1 MAIDPADMAELT
13 RAVSAGI
20 QAGFAAHYGS
30 GASGGSGRAPTPA
43 GSGGPAST
51 SPPGSVTNP
60 GVSVETAA
68 TETYASAVL
77 AETAKSTAAAEQA
90 FKATVDVHK
99 IVLDSAY
106 SESENRIVKMYSNLT
121 RTYGS
126 GVKEIS
132 NAAMKAG
139 DFSMLTNEFAK
150 TQLKTFKDLDNS
162 FGAKENN
169 VMAKYFASDKV
180 EMISKLNPFFE
191 TLATMNVRAIK
202 ELSSTSDTMGEE
214 VAMFSAGM
222 GISMTDTAKLINIS
236 FAETGKA
243 STGILTEIT
252 NYAKSIGDKVGMV
265 PKDLADDTA
274 KLVINM
280 EKFTDI
286 GVPAATRLAASLRN
300 VGLSIPSFEG
310 MISAFGSFESAASTS
325 GDLSAMFGIQVDAI
339 EMMTLANED
348 QEGFM
353 TRMREEL
360 LAQGQDVE
368 NMSGAKQRALA
379 KMMGMQV
386 SEMKTFMN
394 TGVQS
399 LDMMGSS
406 SEAAGKTQEDA
417 LNAQL
422 ETQQAITRSAAE
434 LAALQKDE
442 TFSNM
447 AQGINQHAEAVAGY
461 SIKMLNQLDDQ
472 TALGGALTAQ
482 ADAMQTMANIT
493 IQSGMALEVEAVDIA
508 IKSVEPMLKAY
519 EKKIAGTTKT
529 TTTALAT
536 FIEKTSESLG
546 DEGSMNKMV
555 KEGLDELIA
564 VVNRASPHVV
574 DAYSKMFTDVQ
585 EVAVANVQKKSV
597 PKMFGGQK
605 LWDDAFV
612 EVGDNMRDG
621 MREISDAADNL
632 NVPVEISAVVDDKI
646 NIDKMETGSASIA
659 DSSNIQKSNL
669 SENDI
674 SLESLKTA
682 IIDAIKQ
689 GQAEIKHDL
698 NVTLEI
704 DKKKLA
710 EVLLTAVTSDK
721 RQFMSYTQ

>member
-1 MAIDPADMAELT
+1 MNIKLT
-13 RAVSAGI
+13 
-20 QAGFAAHYGS
+20 
-30 GASGGSGRAPTPA
+30 
-43 GSGGPAST
+43 
-51 SPPGSVTNP
+51 
-60 GVSVETAA
+60 
-68 TETYASAVL
+68 
-77 AETAKSTAAAEQA
+77 
-90 FKATVDVHK
+90 
-99 IVLDSAY
+99 
-106 SESENRIVKMYSNLT
+106 
-121 RTYGS
+121 
-126 GVKEIS
+126 
-132 NAAMKAG
+132 
-139 DFSMLTNEFAK
+139 
-150 TQLKTFKDLDNS
+150 
-162 FGAKENN
+162 
-169 VMAKYFASDKV
+169 
-180 EMISKLNPFFE
+180 
-191 TLATMNVRAIK
+191 TMNIRATT
-202 ELSSTSDTMGEE
+202 ELSSTSETMGEE
-214 VAMFSAGM
+214 VAMFSKGM
-222 GISMTDTAKLINIS
+222 GISMTDTAKLVNVS

-243 STGILTEIT
+243 STGILAEIT
-252 NYAKSIGDKVGMV
+252 NYAKSIGDKVGMI

-310 MISAFGSFESAASTS
+310 MISAFGSFESAATTS

-406 SEAAGKTQEDA
+406 SEAAGKTQADA
-417 LNAQL
+417 LAAQL
-422 ETQQAITRSAAE
+422 ETQQAITRSAKE

-442 TFSNM
+442 RFSNM
-447 AQGINQHAEAVAGY
+447 AQGINKHAEAVAKY

-482 ADAMQTMANIT
+482 ANAMQTMANIT
-493 IQSGMALEVEAVDIA
+493 IESGLALEVQAVEKA
-508 IKSVEPMLKAY
+508 LKSVEPMIRTAE
-519 EKKIAGTTKT
+519 EKITKT
-529 TTTALAT
+529 TASTTNALAT
-536 FIEKTSESLG
+536 FIQKTSDSLG
-546 DEGSMNKMV
+546 DKGSMNKMV

-564 VVNRASPHVV
+564 VVNRASPGVV

-585 EVAVANVQKKSV
+585 EVAIENVEKKSV

-632 NVPVEISAVVDDKI
+632 NVPVEISAVVDDEI
-646 NIDKMETGSASIA
+646 NSKAMKPSSVDIA

-669 SENDI
+669 SENNA

>member
-1 MAIDPADMAELT
+1 MAIDSADMAELT

-20 QAGFAAHYGS
+20 QAGFTAHYGS
-30 GASGGSGRAPTPA
+30 GAPGGSGRAPTSP
-43 GSGGPAST
+43 GPSGPATT
-51 SPPGSVTNP
+51 SSPGSVP
-60 GVSVETAA
+60 ATAA
-68 TETYASAVL
+68 STVPSPEAAFAAVQ
-77 AETAKSTAAAEQA
+77 ADVSGAAAAGEKA
-90 FKATVDVHK
+90 FEKVLEVNK
-99 IVLDSAY
+99 IALDSAY
-106 SESENRIVKMYSNLT
+106 EQSENRIVKMYSNLT

-132 NAAMKAG
+132 NEAMKAG

-150 TQLKTFKDLDNS
+150 TQLKTFKELDNA

-169 VMAKYFASDKV
+169 VMATYFASDKV
-180 EMISKLNPFFE
+180 EMMRQLNPFFE
-191 TLATMNVRAIK
+191 TLATANIRAIT

-214 VAMFSAGM
+214 VAMFSKGM
-222 GISMTDTAKLINIS
+222 GISMTDTAKLVNVS

-243 STGILTEIT
+243 STDILADIT
-252 NYAKSIGDKVGMV
+252 NYAKSIGDKVGMI

-310 MISAFGSFESAASTS
+310 MISAFGSFEQAATSS

-368 NMSGAKQRALA
+368 NMSGAQQRALA
-379 KMMGMQV
+379 KIMGMQV

-394 TGVQS
+394 TGVHQM
-399 LDMMGSS
+399 DMMGSS

-417 LNAQL
+417 LSAQL
-422 ETQQAITRSAAE
+422 ETQQAIVRSAAQ
-434 LAALQKDE
+434 LAEILDDE
-442 TFSNM
+442 RFSNM
-447 AQGINQHAEAVAGY
+447 AQGINKHAEEVAKY
-461 SIKMLNQLDDQ
+461 SVQIVNQLDSQ

-482 ADAMQTMANIT
+482 ADAMQTISNIT
-493 IQSGMALEVEAVDIA
+493 IQSGLALEVEAANVA
-508 IKSVEPMLKAY
+508 LESVEPMLRDY
-519 EKKIAGTTKT
+519 EKNLTKT
-529 TTTALAT
+529 TASTNKAIEEFIKKNGGT
-536 FIEKTSESLG
+536 FGPGGSLNQ
-546 DEGSMNKMV
+546 MIR
-555 KEGLDELIA
+555 EGLDELIRTVGGKSQP
-564 VVNRASPHVV
+564 VVE
-574 DAYSKMFTDVQ
+574 AYSEMFDGIENEATGR
-585 EVAVANVQKKSV
+585 VAPSSV

-605 LWDDAFV
+605 LWDDSFS
-612 EVGDNMRDG
+612 EVVKNMRDG
-621 MREISDAADNL
+621 MSRIANAAGNL
-632 NVPVEISAVVDDKI
+632 NVPVKVSAVVDDKI
-646 NIDKMETGSASIA
+646 INEVESATMNIAAINNS
-659 DSSNIQKSNL
+659 QKSNL

-674 SLESLKTA
+674 NLESLKTA

-710 EVLLTAVTSDK
+710 EVLMTAVTSNNS
-721 RQFMSYTQ
+721 QFMTYTA

>member
-20 QAGFAAHYGS
+20 QAGFAAHYSS
-30 GASGGSGRAPTPA
+30 GGSGGSGRGGPSP
-43 GSGGPAST
+43 GSGPT
-51 SPPGSVTNP
+51 SPPGSTP
-60 GVSVETAA
+60 GPGASREPLVAKTYTTA
-68 TETYASAVL
+68 VQ
-77 AETAKSTAAAEQA
+77 AEVAASTAGAERA
-90 FKATVDVHK
+90 FKAVIDVNR
-99 IVLDSAY
+99 IALDSAA

-126 GVKEIS
+126 AVKELS
-132 NAAMKAG
+132 NEDIKTG
-139 DFSMLTNEFAK
+139 DFSKLTNEFAK
-150 TQLKTFKDLDNS
+150 TQLKTFKDLDNA

-169 VMAKYFASDKV
+169 VMATYFATDKV
-180 EMISKLNPFFE
+180 EMMRQLNPFFE
-191 TLATMNVRAIK
+191 TLTTMNIRATT
-202 ELSSTSDTMGEE
+202 ELSSTSETMGEE
-214 VAMFSAGM
+214 VAMFSKGM
-222 GISMTDTAKLINIS
+222 GISMTDTAKLVNVS

-243 STGILTEIT
+243 STGILAEIT
-252 NYAKSIGDKVGMV
+252 NYAKSIGDKVGMI

-310 MISAFGSFESAASTS
+310 MISAFGSFESAATTS

-406 SEAAGKTQEDA
+406 SEAAGKTQADA
-417 LNAQL
+417 LAAQL
-422 ETQQAITRSAAE
+422 ETQQAITRSAKE

-442 TFSNM
+442 RFSNM
-447 AQGINQHAEAVAGY
+447 AQGINKHAEAVAKY

-482 ADAMQTMANIT
+482 ANAMQTMANIT
-493 IQSGMALEVEAVDIA
+493 IESGLALEVQAVEKA
-508 IKSVEPMLKAY
+508 LKSVEPMIRTAE
-519 EKKIAGTTKT
+519 EKITKT
-529 TTTALAT
+529 TASTTNALAT
-536 FIEKTSESLG
+536 FIQKTSDSLG
-546 DEGSMNKMV
+546 DKGSMNKMV

-564 VVNRASPHVV
+564 VVNRASPGVV

-585 EVAVANVQKKSV
+585 EVAIENVEKKSV

-632 NVPVEISAVVDDKI
+632 NVPVEISAVVDDEI
-646 NIDKMETGSASIA
+646 NSKAMKPSSVDIA

-669 SENDI
+669 SENNA

>member
-20 QAGFAAHYGS
+20 QAGFTAHYGS
-30 GASGGSGRAPTPA
+30 GASGGSGRAPTRA

-106 SESENRIVKMYSNLT
+106 SESENRIAKMYSNLT

-126 GVKEIS
+126 GVKKIT

-162 FGAKENN
+162 FGAEENN
-169 VMAKYFASDKV
+169 VMKKYFAVDKA
-180 EMISKLNPFFE
+180 EMMSKLNPFFE
-191 TLATMNVRAIK
+191 TLTTMNINAMK
-202 ELSSTSDTMGEE
+202 ELSSTSDKMGEE

-222 GISMTDTAKLINIS
+222 GISMSDTAKLVNVS

-310 MISAFGSFESAASTS
+310 MISAFGSFEAAAGTS

-339 EMMTLANED
+339 EMMYLANED

-360 LAQGQDVE
+360 LSQGQDVE
-368 NMSGAKQRALA
+368 NMSGVKQRALA

-394 TGVQS
+394 TGVHS
-399 LDMMGSS
+399 IDMMGSS
-406 SEAAGKTQEDA
+406 SEAAAKTQADA
-417 LNAQL
+417 LSVQKEA
-422 ETQQAITRSAAE
+422 QQAIARTAE
-434 LAALQKDE
+434 DIVALGKDE
-442 TFSNM
+442 RISNM
-447 AQGINQHAEAVAGY
+447 AQSINQHAEAVAGY
-461 SIKMLNQLDDQ
+461 SIKMLSHLDDQ
-472 TALGGALTAQ
+472 TALGGALAAQ
-482 ADAMQTMANIT
+482 ADAMKTMANIT
-493 IQSGMALEVEAVDIA
+493 IQSTMALEVEAA
-508 IKSVEPMLKAY
+508 EKALKSVAPMLTAY

-564 VVNRASPHVV
+564 VVNRASPGVV
-574 DAYSKMFTDVQ
+574 NAYSKMFTDVQ
-585 EVAVANVQKKSV
+585 EVAIENVEIHSV
-597 PKMFGGQK
+597 PKMFGGQAM
-605 LWDDAFV
+605 WDKAFAV
-612 EVGDNMRDG
+612 VKETMEVGMSGIAN
-621 MREISDAADNL
+621 AADNL

-646 NIDKMETGSASIA
+646 NIDEMVTGAASIT

-710 EVLLTAVTSDK
+710 EVLMTAVTSNNS
-721 RQFMSYTQ
+721 QFMTYTA